1 MFFIPT
7 VEIITEWN
15 DCLNQY
21 VIINGTGSSGKDEF
35 IKQCKLFDD
44 NIENISTI
52 DFVKSLAKYAG
63 WDGKKDERGRR
74 LLSDLKDALVLYDD
88 IPFKETLTNV
98 EMFSNKTVFIHCRE
112 PDEIRKLKEA
122 LSAKTLLI
130 KNSNVDGTINN
141 HADKDVNLFCYDYV
155 VDNSTTLG
163 DLIIFAQVFLL
174 WLKNSK

>member
-1 MFFIPT
+1 ME
-7 VEIITEWN
+7 VITEWN
-15 DCLNQY
+15 DYLNQY

-35 IKQCKLFDD
+35 IKQCGLFDE

-52 DFVKSLAKYAG
+52 DFVKSLAKHAG

-74 LLSDLKDALVLYDD
+74 FLSDLKDALVRYDD
-88 IPFKETLTNV
+88 IPFKETMTNV
-98 EMFSNKTVFIHCRE
+98 EMFNNKTVFIHCRE
-112 PDEIRKLKEA
+112 PDEIRKLKNA
-122 LSAKTLLI
+122 LSAKTILI

-141 HADKDVNLFCYDYV
+141 HADKDVGMFEYDYV

-163 DLIIFAQVFLL
+163 DLIISAQTFVL